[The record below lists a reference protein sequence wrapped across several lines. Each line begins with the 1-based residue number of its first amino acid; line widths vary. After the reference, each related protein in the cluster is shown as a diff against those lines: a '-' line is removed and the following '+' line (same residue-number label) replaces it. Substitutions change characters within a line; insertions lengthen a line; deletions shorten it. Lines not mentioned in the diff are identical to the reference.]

1 MSTDYDAHVGRYA
14 NILLDYWFKR
24 TFGTEARKRLLQL
37 FLQEVIP
44 ERQIKELTY
53 APQEHVNPFPG
64 RKDIR
69 VDVECTDQTG
79 ARFVVE
85 MQLAGQDAFYDRA
98 VYNASFAVQ
107 EQMSKG
113 VGSYRVPPVYFI
125 GIMDF
130 SFHKGSDRVRYEYRL
145 TERSSGEL
153 MTECVQFIFLELPN
167 CRKAL
172 TPEATILDNFCYAL
186 HNMPSLPDRPAE
198 LESEIFR
205 LLFESAEIATFAPKE
220 KVKYENDM
228 TTERDIR
235 NQIAYARQEGRA
247 EGREEGQQDGLKKG
261 LAQGREEGR
270 AEGETSKA
278 EQVALAM
285 RKAGESTEKIAL
297 YTGLTPEQI
306 QAL

>member
-1 MSTDYDAHVGRYA
+1 MSADYDAHVGRYA

-145 TERSSGEL
+145 TECSSGEL
-153 MTECVQFIFLELPN
+153 MTEC
-167 CRKAL
+167 
-172 TPEATILDNFCYAL
+172 T
-186 HNMPSLPDRPAE
+186 M
-198 LESEIFR
+198 
-205 LLFESAEIATFAPKE
+205 
-220 KVKYENDM
+220 
-228 TTERDIR
+228 
-235 NQIAYARQEGRA
+235 
-247 EGREEGQQDGLKKG
+247 REEPGK
-261 LAQGREEGR
+261 
-270 AEGETSKA
+270 TM
-278 EQVALAM
+278 ALSM
-285 RKAGESTEKIAL
+285 
-297 YTGLTPEQI
+297 
-306 QAL
+306 